1 MDAVEVTIRWAA
13 GPDDVE
19 NAFRVREHVFC
30 GEQGVTR
37 EEELDGLDDGA
48 LHLVACHPDRM
59 RVVGTLRLLVGGNQ
73 ARVGRVAVERDWRG
87 QGIASRMLDIA
98 IACARERGC
107 EQVRLAAQ
115 LEATGLYERAGFSV
129 CSGPFESARIPH
141 VWMSRRLTADD

>member
-1 MDAVEVTIRWAA
+1 MDAVEITIRWAT
-13 GPDDVE
+13 GSGDVE
-19 NAFRVREHVFC
+19 DAFRVRERVFC

-48 LHLVACHPDRM
+48 LHLVAFDPDRT
-59 RVVGTLRLLVGGNQ
+59 RVVGTLRLLVDDGK

-87 QGIASRMLDIA
+87 RGIASRMLDIA
-98 IACARERGC
+98 LARARDRGC

-129 CSGPFESARIPH
+129 CSGPFDSARIPH
-141 VWMSRRLTADD
+141 VWMSRGLTSDD